1 LTPPHLRVKDLG
13 ILVGLT
19 LGAFF
24 LDGYHP
30 GVEDAEI
37 YLPGILKRLNP
48 ALFPYNSEFFQSHA
62 HMTLFPEL
70 IAGSIR
76 VLHLPVGIGMLG
88 WQLLCIFLLLFGCWR
103 IARLCFREEYAIW
116 CAVAFVGAL
125 LRLSAAG
132 TGLYIMDE
140 YLTPRSLSTP
150 AALLAISEA
159 IEGNYVRAEFGRLV
173 FAWCIR

>member
-48 ALFPYNSEFFQSHA
+48 TLFPYNS
-62 HMTLFPEL
+62 
-70 IAGSIR
+70 
-76 VLHLPVGIGMLG
+76 
-88 WQLLCIFLLLFGCWR
+88 
-103 IARLCFREEYAIW
+103 
-116 CAVAFVGAL
+116 
-125 LRLSAAG
+125 
-132 TGLYIMDE
+132 
-140 YLTPRSLSTP
+140 
-150 AALLAISEA
+150 
-159 IEGNYVRAEFGRLV
+159 
-173 FAWCIR
+173 